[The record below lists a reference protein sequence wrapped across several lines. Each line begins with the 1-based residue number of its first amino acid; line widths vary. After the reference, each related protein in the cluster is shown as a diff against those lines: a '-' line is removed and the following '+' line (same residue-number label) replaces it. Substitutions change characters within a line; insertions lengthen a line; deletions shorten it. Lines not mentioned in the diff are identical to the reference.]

1 MLGGVDGCNAVIY
14 GENGCHLEF
23 GRDDVGSVVVR
34 NTVNYGVEDVRGDAG
49 RSTGC
54 E

>member
-1 MLGGVDGCNAVIY
+1 MVGGVDGCNAVIY
-14 GENGCHLEF
+14 GENGVIWSLRRVC
-23 GRDDVGSVVVR
+23 VGSVVVR
-34 NTVNYGVEDVRGDAG
+34 NTVNYGVKDVRGDAG

>member
-1 MLGGVDGCNAVIY
+1 MSGGVDGCNAVIY

-23 GRDDVGSVVVR
+23 GRGDVGEVSVR
-34 NTVNYGVEDVRGDAG
+34 NTVNYGVKDVRGDAG